1 MSPRRLDC
9 FSLTL
14 CHGLTGHWIESY
26 VVVAV
31 MFVVPK
37 MMEGMDPE
45 QLKELQAQGGLA
57 SMLNPDLAKQEAK
70 PLTGKAKRDHA
81 REERRG
87 S

>member
-1 MSPRRLDC
+1 
-9 FSLTL
+9 
-14 CHGLTGHWIESY
+14 
-26 VVVAV
+26 